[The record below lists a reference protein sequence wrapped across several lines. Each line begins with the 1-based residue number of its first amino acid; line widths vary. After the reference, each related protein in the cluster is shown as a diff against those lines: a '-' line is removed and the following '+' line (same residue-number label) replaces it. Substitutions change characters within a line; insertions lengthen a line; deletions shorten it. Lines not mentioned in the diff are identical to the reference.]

1 MTCWW
6 DCPCQHQLLVQLL
19 LVLGLQWMLLL
30 KQLMLVLLL
39 LALLMHSLGL
49 LMLRVMQQWFLLP
62 GRVTV

>member
-1 MTCWW
+1 
-6 DCPCQHQLLVQLL
+6 
-19 LVLGLQWMLLL
+19 MLLL